1 MARNI
6 SSDILANIGKKS
18 EMIENNI
25 VTIDKKDKVTEIK
38 SKTESVKQPNGNKQ
52 VSIYVSKEIKDK
64 LSQIAKE
71 KNINMTNLIKFIE
84 NSFYDKNI
92 EFNPNES
99 KFADLNK
106 LAKNGRKVGISLIL
120 NMKQIEER
128 AMERKFEKITDY
140 FDKMFEVII
149 DELIN
154 KG

>member
-1 MARNI
+1 MARHI

-25 VTIDKKDKVTEIK
+25 VTIDKKNKVTETT
-38 SKTESVKQPNGNKQ
+38 KTESVKQSNGNKQ
-52 VSIYVSKEIKDK
+52 ISIYVSKEIKDK
-64 LSQIAKE
+64 LNQIAKE

-99 KFADLNK
+99 KFANLDK

-120 NMKQIEER
+120 NMEQIEKR

-140 FDKMFEVII
+140 FDKMFEVVI
-149 DELIN
+149 DELV
-154 KG
+154 KKD